1 MMQSG
6 VWWWC
11 GAPLPPPIPG
21 RDLAGWVAVH
31 SPGPDARDQLG
42 EPAREMH
49 PVLVGE
55 SGTRLSVEQVKNGL
69 EKKGE
74 RGKKERKKKK
84 GGIVPVPSSRTL
96 VPNSHGPLHFP
107 VVDHP
112 VPHAAIQIPCVGGA
126 ARGAQVN

>member
-84 GGIVPVPSSRTL
+84 RRNCASSFISDSGAKLPRAPAFPS
-96 VPNSHGPLHFP
+96 
-107 VVDHP
+107 
-112 VPHAAIQIPCVGGA
+112 C
-126 ARGAQVN
+126 